1 MIRPRPAVALL
12 ALALSVPA
20 ASVHAQTG
28 AGVVA
33 GIRSVSGA
41 SGAQGDGTQDGIEL
55 RGLLERPI
63 RAGGST
69 TPSWRIELAYTQL
82 QKPRED
88 VLGRYSVN
96 ENGFELGASL
106 RVPVR
111 VALAQAYLLAG
122 PVLSYRA
129 ACGVDSHFDSNGR
142 VPCEG
147 ERTSAAGAAAGVG
160 VRGIAGDRLDW
171 IGEVRLMRGTVNAAG
186 GTLLAIGVGFQRR

>member
-88 VLGRYSVN
+88 ALVRSPSHGTRPFESKCESTPHAARYEST
-96 ENGFELGASL
+96 GPARRYACASAT
-106 RVPVR
+106 RTGTRSDAPN
-111 VALAQAYLLAG
+111 
-122 PVLSYRA
+122 
-129 ACGVDSHFDSNGR
+129 SN
-142 VPCEG
+142 PFSLTE
-147 ERTSAAGAAAGVG
+147 
-160 VRGIAGDRLDW
+160 
-171 IGEVRLMRGTVNAAG
+171 
-186 GTLLAIGVGFQRR
+186 